1 MPDPISDLRASVDAA
16 HAAADRLVREAAE
29 RAAAAEAASR
39 AQTRDVPPRGWEAP
53 RAEGEGGGI
62 TPDIAAI
69 MALIEGVRGVVPD
82 ELSTQLAQALRE
94 LLLALRALI
103 DWYIDRLETVTSRT
117 PPVDRDVED
126 VPIL

>member
-29 RAAAAEAASR
+29 RAAAAEKASR
-39 AQTRDVPPRGWEAP
+39 EQTRDVPPNGWETP
-53 RAEGEGGGI
+53 RTDDENNGV
-62 TPDIAAI
+62 TPDLAAI
-69 MALIEGVRGVVPD
+69 MGLVESVRGVVPD
-82 ELSTQLAQALRE
+82 DISTQLADALRE

-103 DWYIDRLETVTSRT
+103 DWYVERLEGLGSTRAAADK
-117 PPVDRDVED
+117 PVED